1 MPQSYNELIMT
12 YRVLLQGGLGNQLF
26 QIAAGMYLKDFL
38 DKDVVF
44 DATLLTKVPKKIRLR
59 DVEVEWLLDT
69 SELKN
74 SSFTTLSNLL
84 LEKYASNSILREKD
98 LNDLVLNRITSRTKV
113 ISGYFHN
120 YEYAEKTWPK
130 ISMKILGKLDEN
142 TPNLSTNN
150 KYLAVHFRGGD
161 YLNDEKTRE
170 SHGVTGFNYFNHAIK
185 KLIKETDTNKVVFVT
200 DSPDFLRQNLSKFE
214 DIDINISSSNNIYED
229 LAVIA
234 NSSGVVMSNS
244 SFSWWGAFIA
254 NKISNAK
261 IIAPT
266 PWFTGK
272 IEEPQYLIPKHW
284 SVLERDIFK

>member
-1 MPQSYNELIMT
+1 MPQSYNDFIMT

-26 QIAAGMYLKDFL
+26 QIAAGTYLKDLL
-38 DKDVVF
+38 DKDVIF
-44 DATLLTKVPKKIRLR
+44 DATLLTKVPKKIRRR
-59 DVEVEWLLDT
+59 DVEVAWLLDT
-69 SELKN
+69 SELKS

-84 LEKYASNSILREKD
+84 LEKYVKNSILKEKD
-98 LNDLVLNRITSRTKV
+98 LNDLVLNRVTSRTKV

-130 ISMKILGKLDEN
+130 ISLKILGKLEESAPKNITN
-142 TPNLSTNN
+142 T

-161 YLNDEKTRE
+161 YLSDEKTRE
-170 SHGVTGFNYFNHAIK
+170 SHGVTGFNYFNNAIK
-185 KLIKETDTNKVVFVT
+185 KLITDSNIDKVVIVT
-200 DSPDFLRQNLSKFE
+200 DSPDFLRQNLSEFKN
-214 DIDINISSSNNIYED
+214 ININISSSNNIYED
-229 LAVIA
+229 LAIIA

-272 IEEPQYLIPKHW
+272 IDEPRYLIPKHW
-284 SVLERDIFK
+284 SVLERDIF